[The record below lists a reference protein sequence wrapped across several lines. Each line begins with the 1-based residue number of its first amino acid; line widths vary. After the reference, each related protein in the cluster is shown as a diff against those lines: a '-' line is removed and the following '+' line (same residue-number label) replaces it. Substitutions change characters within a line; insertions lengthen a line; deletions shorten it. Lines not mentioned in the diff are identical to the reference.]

1 MAVFQTFFSGTI
13 GQENVF
19 YEIVEPKN
27 AFLGYKNKNF
37 KNVEKLS
44 FFERV
49 GFDPKMA
56 IFPTFFSGNIG

>member
-27 AFLGYKNKNF
+27 AFLGYKNKNLE
-37 KNVEKLS
+37 NVEKLS

-49 GFDPKMA
+49 RFDPKIA